1 MDKNE
6 GMQRQYFY
14 ANDMGMIAVYYF
26 EQILSGGGWF
36 GKIKSC
42 NRLNRFSDVLI

>member
-26 EQILSGGGWF
+26 EQILSRGGGLE
-36 GKIKSC
+36 K
-42 NRLNRFSDVLI
+42 LNHAID